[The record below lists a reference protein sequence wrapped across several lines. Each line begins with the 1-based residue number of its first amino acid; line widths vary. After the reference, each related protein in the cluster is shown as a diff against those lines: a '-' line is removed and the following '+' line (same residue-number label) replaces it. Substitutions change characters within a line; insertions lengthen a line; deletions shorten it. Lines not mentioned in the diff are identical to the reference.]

1 MPAGL
6 DFNKLLDESIRE
18 NQKEATKAVFCLY
31 QDLMAAGFTEA
42 QSFDLVKSMIT
53 AGLKGGNNE

>member
-6 DFNKLLDESIRE
+6 DFNKLLDDSIRE
-18 NQKEATKAVFCLY
+18 NQKEATKAVFSLY

-42 QSFDLVKSMIT
+42 QSLDLVKSMIT

>member
-18 NQKEATKAVFCLY
+18 NQKEASKEIFGLY
-31 QDLMAAGFTEA
+31 QDLIAAGFTEA
-42 QSFDLVKSMIT
+42 QSFELVKEMILT
-53 AGLKGGNNE
+53 GLKGGQQ

>member
-6 DFNKLLDESIRE
+6 DFNKLLNDSIRE
-18 NQKEATKAVFCLY
+18 NQKEATKAIFDLY

-42 QSFDLVKSMIT
+42 QSFELVKEMILT
-53 AGLKGGNNE
+53 GLKGGQQ

>member
-6 DFNKLLDESIRE
+6 DFNKLLDDSIRE
-18 NQKEATKAVFCLY
+18 NQKEATKAIFGLY

>member
-1 MPAGL
+1 MPARV
-6 DFNKLLDESIRE
+6 DFNKLLNDSIRE
-18 NQKEATKAVFCLY
+18 NQKEATKEIFGLY
-31 QDLMAAGFTEA
+31 QDLIAAGFTEA

>member
-18 NQKEATKAVFCLY
+18 NQKEATKAVFSLY

>member
-6 DFNKLLDESIRE
+6 DFNKLLDDSIRE
-18 NQKEATKAVFCLY
+18 NQKEATKAIFGLY
-31 QDLMAAGFTEA
+31 QDLMAAGFSEA